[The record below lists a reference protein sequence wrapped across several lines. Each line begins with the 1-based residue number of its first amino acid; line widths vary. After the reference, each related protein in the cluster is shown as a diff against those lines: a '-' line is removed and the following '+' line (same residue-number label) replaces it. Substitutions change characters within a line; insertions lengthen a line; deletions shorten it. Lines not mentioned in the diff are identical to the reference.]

1 MQDGSQ
7 GYLSKT
13 HRIILSKML
22 KNEEENIKIY
32 L

>member
-13 HRIILSKML
+13 HRILLTKLIQREKV
-22 KNEEENIKIY
+22 KVD
-32 L
+32 